1 MEAAEHRARV
11 MASEL
16 QIVVVGDDDR
26 DRTLGRALARTV
38 GLLDDLEARWSRFLP
53 HSDITRLNNAPGAW
67 VDVDPLTVTLV
78 VSMIEAWRAT
88 EGAFDP
94 SVLPILVDAGY
105 RASVDDPWRAT
116 ILPDGQLVALGD
128 DAGPTMGDIE
138 VDRSNLAV
146 RLPAGLALD
155 PGGIGKG
162 LAADLAVQRLLD
174 LGVAGALVS
183 IGGDMTMAGS
193 PPPTSSATDGWSIS
207 VEEPDPSNGEL
218 CRLVVSGGGVATSS
232 TRSRR
237 WVHAGQDR
245 HHLVDPHLA
254 AQSSTD
260 LATVTVI
267 ARSGWIAEAH
277 ATAALLAGS
286 DGAIDHLDRHGL
298 SGLVIGLDGSLQ
310 STADLAVARELVAR

>member
-1 MEAAEHRARV
+1 

-16 QIVVVGDDDR
+16 QIVVVGDDDH
-26 DRTLGRALARTV
+26 DRTLDQALARTV
-38 GLLDDLEARWSRFLP
+38 GLLDELEARWSRFLP
-53 HSDITRLNNAPGAW
+53 DSDITRLNNSPGAW
-67 VDVDPLTVTLV
+67 VDVDPFTVTLV
-78 VSMIEAWRAT
+78 VSMIEAWQAT
-88 EGAFDP
+88 AGAFDP

-105 RASVDDPWRAT
+105 RASIDDPWRVT
-116 ILPDGQLVALGD
+116 ILPDGQLVALGN

-138 VDRSNLAV
+138 VDRSGLAV

-162 LAADLAVQRLLD
+162 LAADLAVHRLLD

-183 IGGDMTMAGS
+183 MGGDMTMAGT
-193 PPPTSSATDGWSIS
+193 PPPTSSDAGGWSVS
-207 VEEPDPSNGEL
+207 VEDPDPANGEL

-237 WVHAGQDR
+237 WVRAGRER

-254 AQSSTD
+254 AQSTTD

-286 DGAIDHLDRHGL
+286 GGAIDHLDRHGL
-298 SGLVIGLDGSLQ
+298 SGLAVGLDGSLQ
-310 STADLAVARELVAR
+310 STADLAVTRELVDR

>member
-1 MEAAEHRARV
+1 

-16 QIVVVGDDDR
+16 RVVVVGDDDHG
-26 DRTLGRALARTV
+26 RTLDRALARTA

-53 HSDITRLNNAPGAW
+53 HSDITRLNNSPGAW
-67 VDVDPLTVTLV
+67 VDVDPFTVTLV

-105 RASVDDPWRAT
+105 GASIDDPWRVT
-116 ILPDGQLVALGD
+116 ILPDGQLISLGD
-128 DAGPTMGDIE
+128 EAGPTMADIE
-138 VDRSNLAV
+138 VDRSGASV
-146 RLPAGLALD
+146 RLPAGLTLD

-193 PPPTSSATDGWSIS
+193 PPPTSSDPGGWLIS
-207 VEEPDPSNGEL
+207 VEDPDTSNGEL
-218 CRLVVSGGGVATSS
+218 ARLVVSGGGVATSS

-237 WVHAGQDR
+237 WVQAGRER
-245 HHLVDPHLA
+245 HHLVDPRLA
-254 AQSSTD
+254 AQSTTD

-286 DGAIDHLDRHGL
+286 GGAIDHLDRHGL
-298 SGLVIGLDGSLQ
+298 TGLAVGLDGSLQ
-310 STADLAVARELVAR
+310 STADLAVTRELIDR

>member
-1 MEAAEHRARV
+1 

-16 QIVVVGDDDR
+16 RIVVVGDDHH
-26 DRTLGRALARTV
+26 DRTLDQALVQTV

-53 HSDITRLNNAPGAW
+53 HSDITRLNNSPGAW
-67 VDVDPLTVTLV
+67 VAVDPFTVTLV
-78 VSMIEAWRAT
+78 VSMIEAWQVTA
-88 EGAFDP
+88 GAFDP

-105 RASVDDPWRAT
+105 RASIDDPWRVT
-116 ILPDGQLVALGD
+116 ILPDGQLVALGN

-138 VDRSNLAV
+138 IDRSGAAI

-183 IGGDMTMAGS
+183 IGGDMTMAGT
-193 PPPTSSATDGWSIS
+193 PPPTSSDAGGWSVS
-207 VEEPDPSNGEL
+207 VEDPDPSNGEL

-237 WVHAGQDR
+237 WVQAGQER

-286 DGAIDHLDRHGL
+286 DGAIAHLDRHDLTGIA
-298 SGLVIGLDGSLQ
+298 VGLDG
-310 STADLAVARELVAR
+310 TVHATVDVAIARELVDR

>member
-1 MEAAEHRARV
+1 

-16 QIVVVGDDDR
+16 QIVVVGDEDH
-26 DRTLGRALARTV
+26 DRTLDQALAQTV

-53 HSDITRLNNAPGAW
+53 HSDITRLNNSPDAW
-67 VDVDPLTVTLV
+67 VDVDPFTITLV
-78 VSMIEAWRAT
+78 VSMIEAWHT
-88 EGAFDP
+88 TDGAFDP
-94 SVLPILVDAGY
+94 SILPALVDAGY
-105 RASVDDPWRAT
+105 RASIDDPWRVT

-128 DAGPTMGDIE
+128 DPGPTMGDIE
-138 VDRSNLAV
+138 VDRSGVAV

-183 IGGDMTMAGS
+183 IGGDMTMAGT
-193 PPPTSSATDGWSIS
+193 PPPTSGEAGGWCIS
-207 VEEPDPSNGEL
+207 VEAPDPSNGEL
-218 CRLVVSGGGVATSS
+218 CRLSLNGGGVATSS

-237 WVHAGQDR
+237 WVHAGR
-245 HHLVDPHLA
+245 EHHHLIDPYTTA
-254 AQSSTD
+254 PSSTD

-298 SGLVIGLDGSLQ
+298 TGLAVGLDGSLQ
-310 STADLAVARELVAR
+310 STADLAVSREAVSRELVDR